1 MDNSVKSTTPVCRLG
16 IRGDI
21 RCAHLGHAKY
31 MLHKN
36 NGVTFPNPFVEDDTF
51 TEITVG
57 KTWRGILNGVCLHG
71 NVALAIGVRDHF
83 WMKSVLKFILLG
95 KLNLI
100 PCPLLLIL
108 KVTLLH
114 GKDKLM
120 KWLFVLILSISDI

>member
-71 NVALAIGVRDHF
+71 NVASLESFYDDDDIMYFKSFDDFVSYINGVIAAEQAP
-83 WMKSVLKFILLG
+83 VACCI
-95 KLNLI
+95 
-100 PCPLLLIL
+100 
-108 KVTLLH
+108 
-114 GKDKLM
+114 
-120 KWLFVLILSISDI
+120 IS